1 MPTNTSIT
9 TSYSGEFAGKIISAS
24 LLSANTLENGG
35 MTIMPNV
42 KFRSTMKRLSTDDL
56 VKDATCDF
64 DPTSTITMTER
75 VLSPTE
81 LQINLSLCKS
91 DYRSDW
97 MALEMG
103 MSAYDNLPKTF
114 ADYLI
119 AYVGSKIAERTE
131 LDLWTGEAFDPTIPS
146 GVNGQFNG
154 ICTQLDSATLPVGQD
169 LTGVSI
175 DASNVITELGRVA
188 DALPNSLYGKEDLKI
203 YCPQNVIR
211 AYVRALGGF
220 ASGIGANGL
229 NNQGTTWY
237 TGNANALTFDGIQLF
252 MANGLPNNTIV
263 ATPTDNLFFATG
275 VENDKNEV
283 RLIDTAET
291 LGDQNVRVI
300 VRYTATTNF
309 GEEADVVYY
318 H

>member
-1 MPTNTSIT
+1 MPTTTNIT
-9 TSYSGEFAGKIISAS
+9 TTYAGEFAGKIISAS

-64 DPTSTITMTER
+64 DPTSTITLTER
-75 VLSPTE
+75 VLEPSE

-91 DYRSDW
+91 DYTSDW

-119 AYVGSKIAERTE
+119 AYVGSKVAERTE
-131 LDLWTGEAFDPTIPS
+131 IDLWQ
-146 GVNGQFNG
+146 GVGSTSGQFDGITTLLNG
-154 ICTQLDSATLPVGQD
+154 ATLPVSQD
-169 LTGVSI
+169 LTAVSI

-275 VENDKNEV
+275 VENDRNEV

-300 VRYTATTNF
+300 VRYTAGVNF